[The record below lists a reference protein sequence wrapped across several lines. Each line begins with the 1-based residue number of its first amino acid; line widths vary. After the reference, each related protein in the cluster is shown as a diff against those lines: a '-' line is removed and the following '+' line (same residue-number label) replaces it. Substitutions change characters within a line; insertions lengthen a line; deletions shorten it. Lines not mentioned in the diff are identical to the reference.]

1 MDKSEERKQLII
13 FLIVAYG
20 VTFVMGLLMKYGK
33 DCGVDISVFPN
44 AQMMYPAAGVM
55 LAYLLTKKGDGLLPK
70 GFYIMFLIITG
81 IMLVLAA
88 VSVFVPVKIDML
100 EAMHIGFWVLIVQYV
115 LIIGSIAAWIVLL
128 VTKKEKRRAFG
139 LGLQNGK
146 ASVFCV
152 VLFFLLYMIRNAVSF
167 AVAGEIASFA
177 ALFLR
182 PETWINIVALP
193 INFFLVFIA
202 FFGEEYGWRY
212 YLQPILQSKFGLRG
226 GVLLLGF
233 VWGLWHVPLD
243 FWYYSDTGLVMAVA
257 QQITCLTLGIFFAYA
272 YMKTNN
278 IWVPV
283 ILHYLN
289 NNLIVV
295 FSGNYSPDVLQNQTI
310 HWSELPFSLLVNV
323 LCFGLF
329 FLSKV
334 FREKNAEK
342 A

>member
-1 MDKSEERKQLII
+1 MNTNEEKKQLIF
-13 FLIVAYG
+13 FLIIAYG
-20 VTFVMGLLMKYGK
+20 ITFIMGFLMKFGA
-33 DCGVDISVFPN
+33 DHGMDISVFPN

-55 LAYLLTKKGDGLLPK
+55 LAYLLTKKGDNLLPK
-70 GFYIMFLIITG
+70 GFYITFLILTG
-81 IMLVLAA
+81 IMLVLAV
-88 VSVFVPVKIDML
+88 VSVFVPVEIDML
-100 EAMHIGFWVLIVQYV
+100 KNMHVGFWMLIAQYV
-115 LIIGSIAAWIVLL
+115 MIIGSIVSWIVLL
-128 VTKKEKRRAFG
+128 LTKKEKRRAFG

-146 ASVFCV
+146 SSVFCV
-152 VLFFLLYMIRNAVSF
+152 VLFIILYSVRNVISIAIEGETGALTAVFS
-167 AVAGEIASFA
+167 
-177 ALFLR
+177 R

-212 YLQPILQSKFGLRG
+212 YLQPVLQKRFGLRG

-243 FWYYSDTGLVMAVA
+243 FWYYSDTGPAMAVA
-257 QQITCLTLGIFFAYA
+257 QQITCITIGIFFAYA

-289 NNLIVV
+289 NNLVPV
-295 FSGNYSPDVLQNQTI
+295 FSANYSADVLENQTI
-310 HWSELPFSLLVNV
+310 QWAELPLALLINV

-329 FLSKV
+329 FLAKP
-334 FREKNAEK
+334 FRKQSMG
-342 A
+342 